1 MRQDP
6 LLRDQA
12 EYKLAK
18 AAKYTYED
26 NLSQEERIKLKYG
39 ELKKEHYLL
48 WFKII
53 LNIYC

>member
-26 NLSQEERIKLKYG
+26 NLSQEERMKLKFG

-48 WFKII
+48 
-53 LNIYC
+53 